1 MPSMNFHFHKTHKKS
16 QDNQNYLTIKHIIK
30 HINKV
35 YKMPG
40 RIEIV
45 ESKNQ
50 IAKFTELNYE
60 KNKILVKLVNFSTFI

>member
-1 MPSMNFHFHKTHKKS
+1 
-16 QDNQNYLTIKHIIK
+16 
-30 HINKV
+30 
-35 YKMPG
+35 MPG
-40 RIEIV
+40 RIKIV

>member
-1 MPSMNFHFHKTHKKS
+1 MKSGLFVREKKKTYIGQTFAVFAMPSMNFHFHKTHNKS

-45 ESKNQ
+45 ESKN
-50 IAKFTELNYE
+50 
-60 KNKILVKLVNFSTFI
+60 